1 MNIEIP
7 EFAGTEEKLIQVSEA
22 LEQIKNVLADL
33 VYDMEEGSPA
43 EDSLDDALESID
55 DAIDSINDA
64 IDDLEEEELDLD
76 DRAEEEEESEIE
88 DL

>member
-7 EFAGTEEKLIQVSEA
+7 DLAGTEEKLIQVSEA
-22 LEQIKNVLADL
+22 LEQIKNILADL
-33 VYDMEEGSPA
+33 VYDMEEGNPA
-43 EDSLDDALESID
+43 EASLDDALESID

-76 DRAEEEEESEIE
+76 ERAESRR
-88 DL
+88 

>member
-7 EFAGTEEKLIQVSEA
+7 ESAGTEEKLIQVSEA
-22 LEQIKNVLADL
+22 LEQIKNVLADI

-43 EDSLDDALESID
+43 EDCLEDALESID

-64 IDDLEEEELDLD
+64 IDDLEEEEFDLD

-88 DL
+88 GL

>member
-1 MNIEIP
+1 MNMEIS
-7 EFAGTEEKLIQVSEA
+7 EFSGTEEKLIQVSEA
-22 LEQIKNVLADL
+22 LEQIKNILADF

-43 EDSLDDALESID
+43 EASLDDALESID

-76 DRAEEEEESEIE
+76 ERAEEEEESEIE
-88 DL
+88 GL

>member
-7 EFAGTEEKLIQVSEA
+7 EFAGTEEKLIQISEA
-22 LEQIKNVLADL
+22 LEQIKNVLADIG
-33 VYDMEEGSPA
+33 YDTEEGSPA
-43 EDSLDDALESID
+43 EDSLDDALESLD

-76 DRAEEEEESEIE
+76 ERAEEKEESEIE

>member
-7 EFAGTEEKLIQVSEA
+7 DFAGTEEKLIQVSEA

-33 VYDMEEGSPA
+33 VYDMEEGNPA
-43 EDSLDDALESID
+43 EDALESID

-64 IDDLEEEELDLD
+64 IDDLEEEELGLD
-76 DRAEEEEESEIE
+76 ERAEEEEESEIE
-88 DL
+88 GL

>member
-7 EFAGTEEKLIQVSEA
+7 EFAGTEDKLIQVSEA
-22 LEQIKNVLADL
+22 LEQIKNILADL
-33 VYDMEEGSPA
+33 VYDMEEGGPA

-88 DL
+88 GL

>member
-33 VYDMEEGSPA
+33 VYDMEEGNLA

-88 DL
+88 GL

>member
-7 EFAGTEEKLIQVSEA
+7 EFAGTEDILIQVSEA

-43 EDSLDDALESID
+43 EASLDDVLESID

-64 IDDLEEEELDLD
+64 IDDLEEEELGLD
-76 DRAEEEEESEIE
+76 ERAEEEEESEIE
-88 DL
+88 GL